1 MVHRSRFSAVSSFV
15 VLFACASA
23 GASQALHPDLLDPK
37 SPSFSNRSEIVEVIV
52 PFANAVRGTHSSF
65 ARKARK
71 VGKSAKAF
79 PCTVAKARKGVKSD
93 APRRLDNGDVSV
105 CLDFR
110 KGVLSLTTRRAGGDS
125 VVQWIPVVLSEAPVS
140 RIEQARLVGLG
151 GATLLELELRE
162 TNDPSEGGILDDRS
176 LVLIDPVRELH
187 LANVN
192 RSHTAEGGSADRGN
206 FSESCE
212 GVAQIRGGKVIL
224 GGYACE
230 EESIEESESG
240 EVRTYRRS
248 TGPDPEFTY
257 QYRDGFLIQDGYE
270 P

>member
-1 MVHRSRFSAVSSFV
+1 MIHCCRFPAVTSLV
-15 VLFACASA
+15 VLFACASVA
-23 GASQALHPDLLDPK
+23 ATPRRHPELLDPK
-37 SPSFSNRSEIVEVIV
+37 TPSFDARTELDEVV
-52 PFANAVRGTHSSF
+52 LPMANAVRGTHSTF

-71 VGKSAKAF
+71 VGKSAQAF
-79 PCTVAKARKGVKSD
+79 PCTIAKARKGAKSD
-93 APRRLDNGDVSV
+93 APRKLENGQVSV

-110 KGVLSLTTRRAGGDS
+110 RGLLSLTTRRAGSDS
-125 VVQWIPVVLSEAPVS
+125 AIQWIPVILSETPVS
-140 RIEQARLVGLG
+140 RIEHARLVSLG

-176 LVLIDPVRELH
+176 LVLIDPVRELY

-192 RSHTAEGGSADRGN
+192 RSHSAEGGSADRGN
-206 FSESCE
+206 FTESCE

-240 EVRTYRRS
+240 EIRTYRRS

>member
-1 MVHRSRFSAVSSFV
+1 MVQPTRIAAVS
-15 VLFACASA
+15 VLVALLA
-23 GASQALHPDLLDPK
+23 GVEVGAAPMPSPDLLDPK
-37 SPSFSNRSEIVEVIV
+37 TPSFAARSELGEIIV
-52 PFANAVRGTHSSF
+52 PVANGVRGTHSSF

-71 VGKSAKAF
+71 VGRSPKAF
-79 PCTVAKARKGVKSD
+79 PCTIAKARKGAKSD
-93 APRRLDNGDVSV
+93 APRRLDDGQVSV

-110 KGVLSLTTRRAGGDS
+110 GGVLSLTTRRAGGDS
-125 VVQWIPVVLSEAPVS
+125 AVAWIPVLLSEAPVS
-140 RIEQARLVGLG
+140 RIEQARLVSLSGS
-151 GATLLELELRE
+151 TLLELELRE

-176 LVLIDPVRELH
+176 LVLIDPVRERY

-192 RSHTAEGGSADRGN
+192 RSHVAEGGSADRGN
-206 FSESCE
+206 FTESCE
-212 GVAQIRGGKVIL
+212 GVAQIRAGKVVL

-257 QYRDGFLIQDGYE
+257 QYRDGYLIQDGYQ

>member
-1 MVHRSRFSAVSSFV
+1 MVQRSRFTAVPCFL
-15 VLFACASA
+15 VLLAFAEVEASP
-23 GASQALHPDLLDPK
+23 QRHPDLLDPK
-37 SPSFSNRSEIVEVIV
+37 VPSFSSRSELDEVIV
-52 PFANAVRGTHSSF
+52 PVANAVRGTHSNF

-71 VGKSAKAF
+71 LGKSAKAF
-79 PCTVAKARKGVKSD
+79 PCTIAKARKGAKSD
-93 APRRLDNGDVSV
+93 APRRLENGQVSV
-105 CLDFR
+105 CLDFAKGLLTLTSR
-110 KGVLSLTTRRAGGDS
+110 KAGSDS
-125 VVQWIPVVLSEAPVS
+125 VVSWIPVVVSEAAVS

-176 LVLIDPVRELH
+176 LVLIDPVRELY

-192 RSHTAEGGSADRGN
+192 RSHTAEGGSAERGN
-206 FSESCE
+206 FTETCE

-248 TGPDPEFTY
+248 TGPDPEFSY
-257 QYRDGFLIQDGYE
+257 IYRDGFLVQDGFE

>member
-1 MVHRSRFSAVSSFV
+1 MVQSTRFTAVPCLV
-15 VLFACASA
+15 ALLAFAGVEAA
-23 GASQALHPDLLDPK
+23 PERHPDLLDPK
-37 SPSFSNRSEIVEVIV
+37 TPSFSTRSELFEVIV
-52 PFANAVRGTHSSF
+52 PVANAVRGTHSNF
-65 ARKARK
+65 VRKARK
-71 VGKSAKAF
+71 VGKSSKSF
-79 PCTVAKARKGVKSD
+79 PCTIAKARKGAKSD
-93 APRRLDNGDVSV
+93 APRRLENGQVSV
-105 CLDFR
+105 CLDYAKGLLTLTSR
-110 KGVLSLTTRRAGGDS
+110 KAGSDSLVS
-125 VVQWIPVVLSEAPVS
+125 WIPVLLSEAPVS
-140 RIEQARLVGLG
+140 RIDQARLVSLG
-151 GATLLELELRE
+151 GSTLLELELRE

-176 LVLIDPVRELH
+176 MVLIDPVRELF

-192 RSHTAEGGSADRGN
+192 RSHMAEGGSAERGN

-212 GVAQIRGGKVIL
+212 GVAQIRGGKVVL

-257 QYRDGFLIQDGYE
+257 LYREGFLVQDGFE